1 MSELS
6 LHELLVIFSSIGC
19 IVGIFLLVT
28 DRDRAKD
35 DVEAADHMLMLMTFA
50 YWLVYCGAV
59 GAQKIILPEWET
71 AMLSAKLTSVI
82 AFLLTVSCILSL
94 PLNRV
99 SDRQAE

>member
-6 LHELLVIFSSIGC
+6 LHELLVIFSSFAC
-19 IVGIFLLVT
+19 FAGIFLLVG
-28 DRDRAKD
+28 DRDVAKD
-35 DVEAADHMLMLMTFA
+35 DVQAADHMLLLMTFA

-59 GAQKIILPEWET
+59 GLQKVILPEWEI

-82 AFLLTVSCILSL
+82 AFLLTASCILSL

-99 SDRQAE
+99 ADRQAE

>member
-6 LHELLVIFSSIGC
+6 LHELLVIFSSFAC
-19 IVGIFLLVT
+19 VAGIFLLVN

-50 YWLVYCGAV
+50 YWLVYCGAM
-59 GAQKIILPEWET
+59 GLQKMILPEWEI

-82 AFLLTVSCILSL
+82 AFLLTASCLLSL

-99 SDRQAE
+99 ADRQAE

>member
-6 LHELLVIFSSIGC
+6 LHELLIIFSSFAC
-19 IVGIFLLVT
+19 VAGISLLVS
-28 DRDRAKD
+28 DRGSTKD
-35 DVEAADHMLMLMTFA
+35 DVESADYMLMLMIFV

-59 GAQKIILPEWET
+59 GLQKLILPEWEI

-82 AFLLTVSCILSL
+82 AFLLTASCILSL

-99 SDRQAE
+99 ADRQVE

>member
-6 LHELLVIFSSIGC
+6 LHELLVIFSSLAC
-19 IVGIFLLVT
+19 IAGILLLVS
-28 DRDRAKD
+28 DRNSAKD

-59 GAQKIILPEWET
+59 GLQKVILPEWET

-82 AFLLTVSCILSL
+82 AFLLTASCILSL

-99 SDRQAE
+99 ADRQAE